1 MSQTRK
7 LAIYLGA
14 TYVLLW
20 ILTATWGVS
29 DVDRAFDKEFAVG
42 SMSFSANPQ
51 KVSIPRIQK
60 MNLKELLDHQNEIP
74 KNGLFR
80 CRTRGI
86 AVAPFVIIDEAGSVW
101 ASMGGW
107 GGVRMNLW
115 FFGLNTWWPIKT
127 YWNV

>member
-1 MSQTRK
+1 
-7 LAIYLGA
+7 
-14 TYVLLW
+14 
-20 ILTATWGVS
+20 
-29 DVDRAFDKEFAVG
+29 
-42 SMSFSANPQ
+42 MSFSANPQ